1 MARIILTQA
10 ITPWRDSTELI
21 GITLTLKP
29 TNNITLSQNYTTGL
43 HAWFL
48 HQVRDSDPTLSTYLH
63 DGQSEKAFTISPL
76 NGKLEPQN
84 QNLIAKTDQTY
95 TWTITALAKPVCE
108 WLQTWCDRLPTTLDL
123 YAGKFAIADIS
134 INQPA
139 TTYNHLWT
147 ASSKPESKFTLAFLT
162 TTCFRSKNHHL
173 PLPIPYN
180 IFHSYLRRWN
190 DFAPE
195 AFPQAEFLA
204 WIEQVVYITNYDL
217 ECTKV
222 AVAKQGYVTGFTGS
236 VEFAVDRKASQNSD
250 FERLLSAL
258 IKLADYCG
266 TGHKTTFG
274 LGQTRQIGKSE
285 VGSAKNEKEA
295 ITATPIQEHLVKRI
309 AELTELFL
317 QTKKRQGGDR
327 AQNTATVWATILAR
341 YELGESLKA
350 IAIDLDMPYETV
362 RKYAQ
367 TARKATCKNNLIN

>member
-1 MARIILTQA
+1 MSISKKTVKY
-10 ITPWRDSTELI
+10 PWTDDTEI
-21 GITLTLKP
+21 VSITLTLKA
-29 TNNITLSQNYTTGL
+29 IADIELSPNYTTAF

-48 HQVRDSDPTLSTYLH
+48 HQVRASDPQLSAYLH

-76 NGKLEPQN
+76 NGKLE
-84 QNLIAKTDQTY
+84 LIANTLLAKVDSTY
-95 TWTITALAKPVCE
+95 TWTISALSNDLCE
-108 WLQTWCDRLPTTLDL
+108 WLRNWYSDHPETINL
-123 YAGKFAIADIS
+123 YNGNFAIAQIS

-139 TTYNHLWT
+139 TTYNNLWS
-147 ASSKPESKFTLAFLT
+147 ASSNPESKFTLAFLT
-162 TTCFRSKNHHL
+162 PTCFRSKNHHL

-190 DFAPE
+190 AFAPE
-195 AFPQAEFLA
+195 AFPQEEFLT
-204 WIEQVVYITNYDL
+204 WIEKVVYITSYDL

-222 AVAKQGYVTGFTGS
+222 AVAKQGYVTGFTGT
-236 VEFAVDRKASQNSD
+236 VEFAVDLKASRNSD

-258 IKLADYCG
+258 IKLAAYCG

-274 LGQTRQIGKSE
+274 LGQTRLIGKNEIGNGKSE
-285 VGSAKNEKEA
+285 KDL
-295 ITATPIQEHLVKRI
+295 ITTTPIQEHLIKRI
-309 AELTELFL
+309 AELTDLFL

-341 YELGESLKA
+341 RELGESLKV

-367 TARKATCKNNLIN
+367 AARKAIATLQP